1 MNITIAHFGTH
12 YVNMSGGVEK
22 VTCAFANEMVRK
34 GHNVVILYRD
44 GTEGNP
50 YFYLDPRV
58 KQYNI
63 LFENGRKVVSEKLP
77 FVLRTYREIA
87 RLFSQKKAQGINAKF
102 KGKQYGKRIADYFKS
117 HDADIIVSCSA
128 PSTKYV
134 ITDGGIK
141 IPVIQMIHADP
152 DIQFP
157 LFSDAEREAVAKCQ
171 AMQILV
177 KSGEDTAKKYFPGL
191 PLVVIGNPIDCDVMK
206 ADPGDKK
213 DTYKIIC
220 VGNLENR
227 KNQKFLVHAFEKI
240 MGEYPDWHVELWGD
254 YNSIYGRSLKQYIE
268 KNHLDS
274 QIHVMGK
281 TNKIEEV
288 DAASDIFAI
297 PSHSEGFP
305 LGLAEAM
312 AAGLPAL
319 GFTSC
324 GGVNSLIIDG
334 KTGFLTEDGDLS
346 AYIEKLRKLMDD
358 AALRSQMGNA
368 GNEYIQQYRPEN
380 VWEQWEHLLQDVV
393 KNKKG

>member
-1 MNITIAHFGTH
+1 MNITIAHFGTY

-22 VTCAFANEMVRK
+22 VTCEFANAMVKK
-34 GHNVVILYRD
+34 GHEVTILYRD

-50 YFYLDPRV
+50 YFYLDPKV

-77 FVLRTYREIA
+77 FVLRTYREIT
-87 RLFSQKKAQGINAKF
+87 RFFSQKKAQGINAKY
-102 KGKQYGKRIADYFKS
+102 KGKQYGKSIANYFKE
-117 HDADIIVSCSA
+117 HDTDIIISCSA

-134 ITDGGIK
+134 ITDAGIK

-157 LFSDAEREAVAKCQ
+157 LFSDAEREAVSKCR

-177 KSGEDTAKKYFPGL
+177 EKGNSTAKTFFPKL
-191 PLVVIGNPIDCDVMK
+191 PLVVIGNPINCDVLQ
-206 ADPGDKK
+206 ATPGKK
-213 DTYKIIC
+213 KEQYKIIC

-240 MGEYPDWHVELWGD
+240 MGEYPDWHIELWGD
-254 YNSIYGRSLKQYIE
+254 YNSIYGKSLKQYIE
-268 KNHLDS
+268 RNHLDS
-274 QIHVMGK
+274 QIHIMGK
-281 TNKIEEV
+281 TNKIEEA

-312 AAGLPAL
+312 AAGLPAI
-319 GFTSC
+319 GFYSC
-324 GGVNSLIIDG
+324 GGVNSLIQDG
-334 KTGFLTEDGDLS
+334 RTGFLTEDGNLS
-346 AYIEKLRKLMDD
+346 AYIEKLKQLMNDEELRKK
-358 AALRSQMGNA
+358 MGNT

-380 VWEQWEHLLQDVV
+380 IWEQWEKLIKEVTNRNL
-393 KNKKG
+393 